1 MSQARTRTALE
12 SSSSTRIRSL
22 FRGRTIWI
30 VVILFVIWTMGPI
43 LWSVVA
49 SFKTRGDIYELSLLP
64 QHPTLEGYA
73 NAIGVDGFER
83 YLFNSVVIATMS
95 TIITV
100 LVSALAAYAVSR
112 FAFKFRHLL
121 LLAVLLPRLVPRVSL
136 IVPIYQILV
145 NVNLLNTYT
154 ALVVTYAASSV
165 PLGTWILVGFFRGV
179 PRDIEDAASV
189 DGANMWQRLWKVVFP
204 LALPGLIT
212 VGVLT
217 FRDAWNEFPFVL
229 AFTTDASMRTF
240 PYALFLLND
249 TLGVQEW
256 NTINAFALLTIVP
269 VLIIYLAFERR
280 VVAGLTSGAVK

>member
-1 MSQARTRTALE
+1 MV
-12 SSSSTRIRSL
+12 
-22 FRGRTIWI
+22 WI

-43 LWSVVA
+43 FWSAVA

-64 QHPTLEGYA
+64 QNPTLEGYA
-73 NAIGVDGFER
+73 NATGVPGFER
-83 YLFNSVVIATMS
+83 YLFNSVFIATLS
-95 TIITV
+95 TVITV

-121 LLAVLLPRLVPRVSL
+121 LLAVLLPRLVPRISL

-179 PRDIEDAASV
+179 PKDIEDAASV

-249 TLGVQEW
+249 TLGIQEW

-269 VLIIYLAFERR
+269 VLLIYLAFERR